1 MRHITI
7 NGFKSIRRMEKL
19 ELSNLNVIIGA
30 NGAGKSNFIQVFKLF
45 SSMIYGGFSQFILSR
60 GGADGF
66 LYNGPK
72 ETSKIQ
78 IEVELEP
85 QKGSSVSYHVDLI
98 PTVTDSFLLVERRK
112 TAGGQWMSYG
122 TTSVESRIPGFKD
135 KDEAG
140 RKVYEALS
148 NIVVYHFHD
157 TSMNASLRRP
167 AIIEDNKRLR
177 GDASNIAPF
186 LLHLKK
192 DYSRAY
198 GEILDAVR
206 IVMPFFDDF
215 TLDVLPRGEAEKV
228 GLSWKQKGSDFPMQ
242 AYHLSD
248 GSIRFICLATALLQ
262 PNPPQTIIIDEPEL
276 GLHPAAIPV
285 LAEMIQAASQ
295 TTQVIVA
302 TQSPLLID
310 HFDIADIL
318 VMDRRDAST
327 CVHRLDPK
335 DFSVWLEDYSVGELW
350 TKNVIERGPA
360 K

>member
-122 TTSVESRIPGFKD
+122 PKFPT
-135 KDEAG
+135 
-140 RKVYEALS
+140 
-148 NIVVYHFHD
+148 N
-157 TSMNASLRRP
+157 
-167 AIIEDNKRLR
+167 
-177 GDASNIAPF
+177 
-186 LLHLKK
+186 
-192 DYSRAY
+192 YS
-198 GEILDAVR
+198 
-206 IVMPFFDDF
+206 
-215 TLDVLPRGEAEKV
+215 
-228 GLSWKQKGSDFPMQ
+228 
-242 AYHLSD
+242 
-248 GSIRFICLATALLQ
+248 
-262 PNPPQTIIIDEPEL
+262 
-276 GLHPAAIPV
+276 
-285 LAEMIQAASQ
+285 
-295 TTQVIVA
+295 
-302 TQSPLLID
+302 
-310 HFDIADIL
+310 
-318 VMDRRDAST
+318 
-327 CVHRLDPK
+327 
-335 DFSVWLEDYSVGELW
+335 
-350 TKNVIERGPA
+350 
-360 K
+360 